1 MKLQITLL
9 LSIHLYSWISSA
21 NTIRPKIHTPT
32 MVGRMNLR
40 QSQEIHSCPSMVYCQ
55 GDLLDTVQR
64 QKLFTD
70 SKRFVD
76 MSQRNDESV
85 TLDNFKAMMAA
96 TDNQPNRTQIKE
108 FVAKNFEYEAESEK
122 WTPQDYNPEPKFL
135 NNIRDPSIRVFAQ
148 ELVSFWPQLGRKITN
163 SVKEHPDRH
172 SVIPVPEGFIVP
184 GGRFQEIYYWDS
196 YWIIKGLLISEM
208 STTVKGMLT
217 NLIYLIQQYGMIPNG
232 SRLYYVNRS
241 QPPVFTMMVGLYL
254 EYTNDLEWLKTNI
267 DYIEAELNFWL
278 SYRTLEISVDNN
290 RYQLAHYGTDS
301 NTPRPESY
309 AEDLDTCASCVTEE
323 ERRGCYNAL
332 KTAAETG
339 WDFSVRWIFDKEGG
353 TNANLS
359 FTDSQRVIP
368 VDLNAFLCKS
378 FRLLSEFYGKL
389 GNTSKQ
395 DEWSVQ
401 ADQWRKNVE
410 QILYNNEDGIWY
422 DFDYNLS
429 KQRKYFFPSNY
440 APLWAECY
448 DLSRKTERGSKAV
461 KYFKRNNLEQYRGGI
476 PASLELTGEQWDLPN
491 AWPPLQEF
499 VVLGLYNTGYAEA
512 QEIARNVAKLWINA
526 NLIGYN
532 EHAAMFEK
540 YDALT
545 PGQYGGGGEYEV
557 QLGFG
562 WTNGVALSFIDQFY
576 SSGNISKI
584 SLNIYIY
591 SVVFS
596 LVAVLTTDIIYLN
609 C

>member
-1 MKLQITLL
+1 MKLLITLL
-9 LSIHLYSWISSA
+9 LPILFCSWISSA
-21 NTIRPKIHTPT
+21 SIIRPNIHTST
-32 MVGRMNLR
+32 MVGRMNLKE
-40 QSQEIHSCPSMVYCQ
+40 SQEVHSCSNIVYCQ

-76 MSQRNDESV
+76 MSQVNDENV
-85 TLDNFKAMMAA
+85 TLDNFNAMMAA
-96 TDNQPNRTQIKE
+96 TGNQPNRTQIKD
-108 FVAKNFEYEAESEK
+108 FVAKNFEYKAESEE
-122 WTPQDYNPEPKFL
+122 WTPQDYNPKPEFL
-135 NNIRDPSIRVFAQ
+135 NNIPDASIREFARD
-148 ELVSFWPQLGRKITN
+148 LVSIWPQLGRKITD

-217 NLIYLIQQYGMIPNG
+217 NLIYLIKQYGMIPNG
-232 SRLYYVNRS
+232 SRLYYLNRS

-254 EYTNDLEWLKTNI
+254 EYTNDLEWLRTNI
-267 DYIEAELNFWL
+267 EYIETELNFWL
-278 SYRTLEISVDNN
+278 SKRTLKILVGDNN
-290 RYQLAHYGTDS
+290 YELAHYGTDS

-309 AEDLDTCASCVTEE
+309 AEDVDTCAYCTTEDK
-323 ERRGCYNAL
+323 RRGCYNAL

-339 WDFSVRWIFDKEGG
+339 WDFSVRWIFDEEGG

-359 FTDSQRVIP
+359 FTDSTRVIP

-395 DEWSVQ
+395 NEWSTR
-401 ADQWRKNVE
+401 AEQWLNNVE
-410 QILYNNEDGIWY
+410 LILYNDEDGIWY

-429 KQRKYFFPSNY
+429 RQRKYFFPSNY

-448 DLSRKTERGSKAV
+448 NSNLKTEMGIKAV
-461 KYFKRNNLEQYRGGI
+461 DYFQRNNLELYQGGI
-476 PASLELTGEQWDLPN
+476 PASLERTGEQWDLPN

-499 VVLGLYNTGYAEA
+499 VVLGLYNTGYEKA
-512 QEIARNVAKLWINA
+512 QEVARNLSKLWINA

-532 EHAAMFEK
+532 KHGAMFEK
-540 YDALT
+540 YDALV

-562 WTNGVALSFIDQFY
+562 WSNGVALSFIEQFY
-576 SSGNISKI
+576 SSGNMFKA
-584 SLNIYIY
+584 SLNLYVYYI
-591 SVVFS
+591 VFA
-596 LVAVLTTDIIYLN
+596 LVAILTTGIK
-609 C
+609 